1 VAVIGVPVRRK
12 RPAPV
17 RGLFLPLAVCGTIRV
32 QAWPRKRGLPKTEY
46 NLGLIEWFGEVS
58 RAAANVS
65 AYERVV
71 LTEMIAEWKQHN
83 SGQKGSAII
92 RERDWIQ
99 RVMMGRMWKIE
110 LPDFTTIWPATV
122 ARDVSDALDI
132 LLPVLGSLL
141 VRTADNWKC
150 TVQGGAT
157 GPLTIIDGIP
167 RFEGAAEATLG
178 DRTTAMGGYDN

>member
-1 VAVIGVPVRRK
+1 VAVIGVPIRRK

-32 QAWPRKRGLPKTEY
+32 QAWPKKRGLPKTEY
-46 NLGLIEWFGEVS
+46 ELGLIEHFGAVS
-58 RAAANVS
+58 RAAAQVS

-71 LTEMIAEWKQHN
+71 LTEMIAEWKRHN

-110 LPDFTTIWPATV
+110 LDDFSFMWPFTV
-122 ARDVSDALDI
+122 MRDVSDALDV
-132 LLPVLGSLL
+132 LFPMLGSLL
-141 VRTADNWKC
+141 VRTSDTWLM
-150 TVQGGAT
+150 TDQIGAT
-157 GPLTIIDGIP
+157 GVLTIVGGIP
-167 RFEGAAEATLG
+167 QFVGAGPAGLG
-178 DRTTAMGGYDN
+178 DRDSAMGGYSS

>member
-1 VAVIGVPVRRK
+1 VAVIGVPIRRK

-32 QAWPRKRGLPKTEY
+32 QAWPKKRGLPKTEY
-46 NLGLIEWFGEVS
+46 ELGLIEHFGEVS
-58 RAAANVS
+58 RAAAQVS

-71 LTEMIAEWKQHN
+71 LTEMIAEWKRHN

-110 LPDFTTIWPATV
+110 LEDFTFVWPLTV
-122 ARDVSDALDI
+122 KRDVSDALDI
-132 LLPVLGSLL
+132 LLPTLGCLL
-141 VRTADNWKC
+141 VRTAEGWRN
-150 TVQGGAT
+150 TVQVGAT

-167 RFEGAAEATLG
+167 RFAGSAEAGLG
-178 DRTTAMGGYDN
+178 DRVTAMGGYDN